1 MSLRARV
8 PKEATCSL
16 ALLEAKSGDG
26 ETALWR
32 LEEAFAG
39 MAGKV
44 AATTRT
50 AFGLRE
56 CEVCM
61 RGVCEIARVCGVARV
76 GGVTAC
82 VWRGV

>member
-1 MSLRARV
+1 MSLRATI
-8 PKEATCSL
+8 PNDAICGL

-39 MAGKV
+39 MAARV

-56 CEVCM
+56 CEV
-61 RGVCEIARVCGVARV
+61 GD
-76 GGVTAC
+76 GGRC
-82 VWRGV
+82 VK